1 MCGHLARAGFDVT
14 AFDLDAA
21 RLGAGRLGRRASGRV
36 SGRLRFRGRGPDHDA
51 AGAAPRRVGAA
62 RLFRFWRRDRR
73 PGAGL
78 DRDRHEHELGG
89 GRVAGRGGGSERGVD
104 VLDAPVAGQS
114 IGAKAGT
121 LAIYVGGDP
130 ADVFERARPLFDA
143 MGDPARVFHLGPNG
157 AGYTVKLL
165 LNLMWFIES
174 VAVGEVLSVG
184 VKAGVPLD
192 RLHEALVGSPAN
204 SVFLE
209 RDVRMVLDDGDYDEA
224 FPMRLVTKDLG
235 LAVDLAGEV
244 GVPAEL
250 TALVEQIHR
259 RASEP
264 VRRRRGRD
272 QRRPAL
278 RGPGGC
284 TAPASQKLSRACR
297 RHRCRNKLNRESAYA
312 TRIGCPR
319 SRCGADH
326 RCSGARGD
334 QRHGRQPAGQPRRR
348 GRRLLAPGMGRGHD
362 PGLAREPGLPT
373 VVRYGTRGFAGCRP
387 GASAASC
394 SPAAPGGRPGWRDC
408 FAAVAERRLARG
420 NPLHACR
427 RG

>member
-1 MCGHLARAGFDVT
+1 VNAVERVGFIGLGNMGGPMCGHLVKAGFDVT
-14 AFDLDAA
+14 AFDLSSDALSVVVEAGA
-21 RLGAGRLGRRASGRV
+21 RAGRSALDCASAVDALITMLPAPPHVQSVLLGTDGSDGVIGGLGPGTIAIDMSTSSVAVGSRV
-36 SGRLRFRGRGPDHDA
+36 VA
-51 AGAAPRRVGAA
+51 AA
-62 RLFRFWRRDRR
+62 
-73 PGAGL
+73 
-78 DRDRHEHELGG
+78 H
-89 GRVAGRGGGSERGVD
+89 ERGVD

-130 ADVFERARPLFDA
+130 DVFERARPLFDA

-259 RASEP
+259 R
-264 VRRRRGRD
+264 VRNLYGDDAGEISAVRLYEDLAGV
-272 QRRPAL
+272 QL
-278 RGPGGC
+278 R
-284 TAPASQKLSRACR
+284 
-297 RHRCRNKLNRESAYA
+297 
-312 TRIGCPR
+312 
-319 SRCGADH
+319 
-326 RCSGARGD
+326 
-334 QRHGRQPAGQPRRR
+334 
-348 GRRLLAPGMGRGHD
+348 
-362 PGLAREPGLPT
+362 LP
-373 VVRYGTRGFAGCRP
+373 
-387 GASAASC
+387 
-394 SPAAPGGRPGWRDC
+394 
-408 FAAVAERRLARG
+408 
-420 NPLHACR
+420 H
-427 RG
+427 